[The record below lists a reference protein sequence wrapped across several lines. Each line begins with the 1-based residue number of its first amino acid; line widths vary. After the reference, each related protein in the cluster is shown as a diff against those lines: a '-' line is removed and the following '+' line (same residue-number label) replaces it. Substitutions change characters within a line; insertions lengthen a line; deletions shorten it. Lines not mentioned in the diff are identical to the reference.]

1 LRKINWPALLD
12 LFVTNMKRIALVAL
26 VFLPCFG
33 GFGQDLEKQVK
44 EIKTVSEAN
53 KFLKTHRRVRAEILE
68 MSATDVTSDLDKKLV
83 GKKTGAMMK
92 EGGYLYKVLE
102 SSVIY
107 SFRVSNVFLNGKVLS
122 RNSIDSVRS
131 TIISR
136 YKNGTP
142 FGDLV
147 RIYNMDSNPTGDV
160 GWFAEGVMVTEFEDA
175 VRAHRK
181 NDIFTVDIPAHEWY
195 YVTLKTH
202 DDRKVKLV
210 TLLKVKMK

>member
-1 LRKINWPALLD
+1 LLD
-12 LFVTNMKRIALVAL
+12 LFTNMKMKIALVAL
-26 VFLPCFG
+26 VCLASFAGLC
-33 GFGQDLEKQVK
+33 QDLEKQVK

-53 KFLKTHRRVRAEILE
+53 KFLKSHRRVSAEILE
-68 MSATDVTSDLDKKLV
+68 LSATDVTSELDKKLV
-83 GKKTGAMMK
+83 GKKTGAMVK

-122 RNSIDSVRS
+122 RTSIDSVRS
-131 TIISR
+131 TIIGR
-136 YKNGTP
+136 YKNGMP
-142 FGDLV
+142 FEDLV

-175 VRAHRK
+175 VRTHKK
-181 NDIFTVDIPAHEWY
+181 NDIFTVDVPAQEWY